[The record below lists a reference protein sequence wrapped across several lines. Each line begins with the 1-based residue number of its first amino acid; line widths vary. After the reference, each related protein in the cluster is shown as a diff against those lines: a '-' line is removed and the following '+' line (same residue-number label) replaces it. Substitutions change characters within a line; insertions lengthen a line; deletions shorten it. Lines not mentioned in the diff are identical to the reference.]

1 MLQAALLR
9 YGYVML
15 FIGAAVDGDA
25 SLLTGAFL
33 AHRGYFSTPAVIV
46 TAAVAT
52 SVANQVYFWIA
63 RRRGPGAL
71 ERIEAGWLLARL
83 GHALTRHTKP
93 LLFVSRFLYGFRI
106 AIPAACGASDMS
118 PGAFIVIDLGGAAL
132 WSMVIGLAG
141 YSIGHVLETLLE
153 DLRRYEWPI
162 AGALLMTALA
172 VLAVRGRDW
181 KGGRLLTPG

>member
-9 YGYVML
+9 YGYIML
-15 FIGAAVDGDA
+15 FIGAAVEGDA

-63 RRRGPGAL
+63 RSRGRRAP
-71 ERIEAGWLLARL
+71 ERIDAGWLSGRL
-83 GHALTRHTKP
+83 GRAVMRHTKP
-93 LLFVSRFLYGFRI
+93 LLFISRFLYGFRI
-106 AIPAACGASDMS
+106 AIPAACGASNMS
-118 PGAFIVIDLGGAAL
+118 AGAFTMIDLGGAAL
-132 WSMVIGLAG
+132 WSVVVGLAG
-141 YSIGHVLETLLE
+141 YAIGHALETLLA

-162 AGALLMTALA
+162 AAAFLVAALA
-172 VLAVRGRDW
+172 VLAVRGRAW
-181 KGGRLLTPG
+181 NNGRLLTAG